1 VIRALTTLV
10 GLACAAALLLLVND
24 TGSAEGGGLWKRA
37 VLIAAAGA
45 VAGAFYQ
52 LGGIRRPGVRLNIP
66 LFIGAFVPWTL
77 LALAI
82 CANRAG
88 TPVWLSDVTHD
99 ILPDSSLT
107 RWSPSFPILAFIDGL
122 LFAFALIEPLVQQAP
137 EVRRVV
143 APATEAQADGRT
155 EADRSGQAVTA
166 VGQPDGK

>member
-1 VIRALTTLV
+1 MIRAFTTLV

-24 TGSAEGGGLWKRA
+24 VGSGDGGGLWKRA
-37 VLIAAAGA
+37 ALLVGAGL

-66 LFIGAFVPWTL
+66 LFIGAFAPWTL

-88 TPVWLSDVTHD
+88 TPVWLSDLTHD
-99 ILPDSSLT
+99 ILPDSALT
-107 RWSPSFPILAFIDGL
+107 RWSPSFPILAFTDGM

-137 EVRRVV
+137 VVRSVV
-143 APATEAQADGRT
+143 APAATTESAA
-155 EADRSGQAVTA
+155 EADRSGHPASV
-166 VGQPDGK
+166 VGQPGGK